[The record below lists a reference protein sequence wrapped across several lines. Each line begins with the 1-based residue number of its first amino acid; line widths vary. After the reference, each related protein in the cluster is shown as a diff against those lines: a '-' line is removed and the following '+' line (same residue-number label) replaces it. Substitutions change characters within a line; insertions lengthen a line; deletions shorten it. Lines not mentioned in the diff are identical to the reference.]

1 MRTAALLFGLLAALA
16 WAGSPDKKGAA
27 KTAPTPLDLYIQE
40 ATGRTAPETAGN
52 PGSIWSPSAPLTD
65 LGRDLRARFVDDIV
79 TILVTERASAVTRG
93 NVQSARQS
101 SAKSSVAALGG
112 ITRAKGPLTNLAN
125 LSTDTSLKGA
135 ASTSRETVLNT
146 SLSAR
151 VTHVLP
157 NGNLVIEGS
166 KEVVVNT
173 DRQLVTI
180 RGVVRPADLTGNN
193 VVRSDR
199 VAQMEVR
206 INGKGIVGD
215 AVRRPFFLYRLLLG
229 LLPF

>member
-1 MRTAALLFGLLAALA
+1 MRSVAVLCCLLAALG
-16 WAGSPDKKGAA
+16 WARSRDKKDAQA
-27 KTAPTPLDLYIQE
+27 APTPLDLYIEQ
-40 ATGRTAPETAGN
+40 ATSRAAPNGGGN
-52 PGSIWSPSAPLTD
+52 SGSIWSPSAPLTD

-79 TILVTERASAVTRG
+79 TVLVTERASAVTRG

-112 ITRAKGPLTNLAN
+112 ITRAKGPFANLAN
-125 LSTDTSLKGA
+125 LSTDTSLKGE

-151 VTHVLP
+151 VTQVLP

-166 KEVVVNT
+166 KEVIVNT
-173 DRQLVTI
+173 DRQLVSI
-180 RGVVRPADLTGNN
+180 RGVVRPTDLTGNN
-193 VVRSDR
+193 VVPSDR

-206 INGKGIVGD
+206 INGKGVVGD